1 MQRPT
6 PGNEDPI
13 VTHRRQQVLLG
24 MTPEQLA
31 FFVPAALLLA
41 LAPGPDNL
49 GVLALGISSGRA
61 ASLGFALGCAA
72 GCLNHTLLAA
82 LGVSALIAASPLAF
96 RALQYLG
103 AAYLLWIG
111 WQALRSRGA
120 SLANLGTENERGAG
134 FGRYFARGLIAN
146 AINPKVALFFLAFLP
161 QFVRAEGW
169 PSAAQIGVLGSVFAL
184 CAALVFGAI
193 ALFAAR
199 VGAWLRRRAGLTVW
213 LDRAT
218 GALFIGLGLRLALG
232 EAVARS

>member
-1 MQRPT
+1 
-6 PGNEDPI
+6 
-13 VTHRRQQVLLG
+13 

-31 FFVPAALLLA
+31 LFVPAALLLA

-49 GVLALGISSGRA
+49 AVLALGISNGRP

-82 LGVSALIAASPLAF
+82 VGVTALIAASPLAF
-96 RALQYLG
+96 RVLQVLG
-103 AAYLLWIG
+103 AGYLVWIG

-120 SLANLGTENERGAG
+120 SLANAGPRRGGGAG

-161 QFVRAEGW
+161 QFVVAGGW
-169 PSAAQIGVLGSVFAL
+169 PPPVQIGVLGGVFGL
-184 CAALVFGAI
+184 CAAIVFSLI

-199 VGAWLRRRAGLTVW
+199 IGAWLRARRALTVW

-218 GALFIGLGLRLALG
+218 GALFIGLGLRLAFG
-232 EAVARS
+232 TR